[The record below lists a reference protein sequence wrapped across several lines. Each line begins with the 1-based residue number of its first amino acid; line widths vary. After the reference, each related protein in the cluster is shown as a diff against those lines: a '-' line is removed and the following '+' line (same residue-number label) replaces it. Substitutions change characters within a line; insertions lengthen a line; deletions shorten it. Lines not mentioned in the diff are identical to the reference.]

1 MSVNQES
8 KKAVVE
14 EIKGK
19 LQNAQSA
26 VVVDYRGL
34 TVEEV
39 NALRKL
45 MREANV
51 DYKIYK
57 NTLMNLAVQGTD
69 FEEIAKVLEGPSAF
83 AFGYD
88 DAVSPA
94 RVLNG
99 FMKQVKKMEFK
110 AGIVEGRFYDVD
122 GIKAIASLPSRE
134 ELIAKLLG
142 SFKAPMSNLVYML
155 QAIADNPEALNKASE
170 KKEEAA
176 VKADEPAKE
185 AVKEEVV
192 EAEAAAPTEEAAE
205 AEVKADEPAEEAA
218 KEEVVEAEEAA
229 PTEEAAENSTET
241 ENKE

>member
-57 NTLMNLAVQGTD
+57 NTLMNLAV
-69 FEEIAKVLEGPSAF
+69 
-83 AFGYD
+83 
-88 DAVSPA
+88 
-94 RVLNG
+94 
-99 FMKQVKKMEFK
+99 
-110 AGIVEGRFYDVD
+110 
-122 GIKAIASLPSRE
+122 
-134 ELIAKLLG
+134 
-142 SFKAPMSNLVYML
+142 
-155 QAIADNPEALNKASE
+155 
-170 KKEEAA
+170 
-176 VKADEPAKE
+176 
-185 AVKEEVV
+185 
-192 EAEAAAPTEEAAE
+192 
-205 AEVKADEPAEEAA
+205 
-218 KEEVVEAEEAA
+218 
-229 PTEEAAENSTET
+229 
-241 ENKE
+241 